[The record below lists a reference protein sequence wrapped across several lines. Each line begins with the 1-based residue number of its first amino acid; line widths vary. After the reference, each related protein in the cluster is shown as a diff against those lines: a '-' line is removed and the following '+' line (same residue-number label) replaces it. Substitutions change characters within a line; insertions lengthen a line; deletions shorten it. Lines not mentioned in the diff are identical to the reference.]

1 MILKETFDRVASFS
15 FLLLFFPIYL
25 ILYILVYFFLG
36 KPVFFKQ
43 KRPGK
48 NEKIFELV
56 KFRTMNNAKDKNGQL
71 LSDEKR
77 LTRFG
82 KFLRSTSIDELPS
95 VWNILKGDMS
105 FVGPRPLLIDYLP
118 HYSERQKLRHS
129 IKPGIT
135 GWAQINGRNNV
146 DWEKKLEYDVWYYEN
161 RTFIMDIKII
171 LLSVKKV
178 LFREGISKSGFATT
192 EKFKGGKH

>member
-1 MILKETFDRVASFS
+1 MILKEAFDRVASFS

-71 LSDEKR
+71 LSDDKR

-105 FVGPRPLLIDYLP
+105 FVGPRPLLIEYLP

>member
-105 FVGPRPLLIDYLP
+105 FVGPRPLLIEYLP

-178 LFREGISKSGFATT
+178 LFREGVSKSGFATT

>member
-1 MILKETFDRVASFS
+1 MILKEAFDRVASFS

-105 FVGPRPLLIDYLP
+105 LVGPRPLFEEDTQHFNENYMRRLNVLP
-118 HYSERQKLRHS
+118 GL
-129 IKPGIT
+129 T
-135 GWAQINGRNNV
+135 GLLQINDRNT
-146 DWEKKLEYDVWYYEN
+146 DEFSTWYKFDMEYIEN
-161 RTFIMDIKII
+161 WSLILDLKII
-171 LLSVKKV
+171 FKTPFA
-178 LFREGISKSGFATT
+178 LFKSKT
-192 EKFKGGKH
+192 KGK

>member
-1 MILKETFDRVASFS
+1 
-15 FLLLFFPIYL
+15 
-25 ILYILVYFFLG
+25 
-36 KPVFFKQ
+36 
-43 KRPGK
+43 
-48 NEKIFELV
+48 
-56 KFRTMNNAKDKNGQL
+56 MNNAKDKNGQL

-105 FVGPRPLLIDYLP
+105 FVGPRPLLIEYLP
-118 HYSERQKLRHS
+118 HYSKRQKLRHS

-178 LFREGISKSGFATT
+178 LFREGVSKSGFATT
-192 EKFKGGKH
+192 EKFKGDKH

>member
-15 FLLLFFPIYL
+15 FLFLFFPIYL

-95 VWNILKGDMS
+95 VWNILQGDMS
-105 FVGPRPLLIDYLP
+105 FVGPRPLLIEYLP
-118 HYSERQKLRHS
+118 RYNKRQKLRHL

-146 DWEKKLEYDVWYYEN
+146 DWDKKLEYDVWYYEN
-161 RTFIMDIKII
+161 RSFILDIKII

-178 LFREGISKSGFATT
+178 LFREGIRKSGFATT

>member
-105 FVGPRPLLIDYLP
+105 FVGPRPLLIEYLP